1 MAYDYE
7 LLSIG
12 CGPAGQRAAIQ
23 TAKLGRRVA
32 VVERPNHV
40 GGVCTNTGTV
50 PSKTLRAAALDLTGL
65 LQKDM
70 YGDAYRVKT
79 QITIEDLF
87 WRTRRVI
94 DRETEVIRDQLSRNH
109 VDLLT
114 GTARFIDEHTLDLGP
129 EGGNRRVTAEHI
141 VIAVGTTPVQPPDV
155 EFDGRTV
162 LDSDSILQ
170 LERIPATMT
179 VVGAGVIGIEYASV
193 FAAIGVRVTVIER
206 LARLLSF
213 VDAEIIEAL
222 QYHLREL
229 RVSLRFSETV
239 TAVTK
244 NDDGRIITQLA
255 SGKLIPSDAVLYA
268 AGRQGAT
275 ESLELENAGL
285 QADPRGRIEVNESYQ
300 TAKPHI
306 YAVGDVI
313 GFPSLASTSMEQGR
327 LSACHAFGIEASSVP
342 ELFPY
347 GIYSIPEISMVGRTE
362 DELTEAGVPYE
373 VGKANY
379 REIARGQIIGDTT
392 GLLKLIFHLDTH
404 ALLGVHII
412 GEGAS
417 ELVHIGQAVLT
428 FGGAIEY
435 FVNTV
440 FNYPTLAEC
449 YKTAAFDG
457 INRLGVAPHEGL
469 ALTAQPGAA
478 TAVR

>member
-40 GGVCTNTGTV
+40 GGVCTNTGTM

-109 VDLLT
+109 VDLLV
-114 GTARFIDEHTLDLGP
+114 GTASFIDEHTLDLGAA
-129 EGGNRRVTAEHI
+129 GGNRRVTAEKI
-141 VIAVGTTPVQPPDV
+141 VIACGTTPNQPPDV
-155 EFDGRTV
+155 AFDGRTI
-162 LDSDSILQ
+162 LDSDSVLQ

-206 LARLLSF
+206 QSRLLSF
-213 VDAEIIEAL
+213 IDAEIIEAL

-244 NDDGRIITQLA
+244 SDDGRIVTQLA
-255 SGKLIPSDAVLYA
+255 SGKMIPSDAVLYA

-275 ESLELENAGL
+275 GPLALENAGL
-285 QADPRGRIEVNESYQ
+285 AADPRGRIEVNESYQ
-300 TAKPHI
+300 TSKPHI

-313 GFPSLASTSMEQGR
+313 GFPSLASTSSEQGR
-327 LSACHAFGIEASSVP
+327 LAACHAFGVEARTMATLLP
-342 ELFPY
+342 F
-347 GIYSIPEISMVGRTE
+347 GIYTIPEISTVGKNE
-362 DELTEAGVPYE
+362 EELTEEAVPYV
-373 VGKANY
+373 VGLARY
-379 REIARGQIIGDTT
+379 REIARGQISGDTH
-392 GLLKLIFHLDTH
+392 GMLKLLVAPETRKV
-404 ALLGVHII
+404 LGVHIF
-412 GEGAS
+412 GSAAA
-417 ELVHIGQAVLT
+417 ELVHVGQAVIAMEGSVDYL
-428 FGGAIEY
+428 ID
-435 FVNTV
+435 TV
-440 FNYPTLAEC
+440 FNYPTFAEA
-449 YKTAAFDG
+449 YKVAALDAM
-457 INRLGVAPHEGL
+457 NRLNELSVARKV
-469 ALTAQPGAA
+469 A
-478 TAVR
+478 

>member
-12 CGPAGQRAAIQ
+12 CGPAGQRATIQ

-32 VVERPNHV
+32 VIERPNHV

-65 LQKDM
+65 QQKDM
-70 YGDAYRVKT
+70 YGDAYRVKS
-79 QITIEDLF
+79 QITIDDLF

-94 DRETEVIRDQLSRNH
+94 DRETEVIRDQLSRNR

-114 GTARFIDEHTLDLGP
+114 GTARFVDEHTLDLGP
-129 EGGNRRVTAEHI
+129 ESGNRRVTAEHI
-141 VIAVGTTPVQPPDV
+141 VIAVGTTPAQPPDV
-155 EFDGRTV
+155 EFDGRTI

-170 LERIPATMT
+170 LEKIPATMT

-206 LARLLSF
+206 QARLLSF
-213 VDAEIIEAL
+213 IDAEIIEAL

-244 NDDGRIITQLA
+244 SSDGRILTQLA
-255 SGKLIPSDAVLYA
+255 SGKMIPSDAVLYA

-275 ESLELENAGL
+275 NDLELGNAGL
-285 QADPRGRIEVNESYQ
+285 EADSRGRIAVSETYQ

-313 GFPSLASTSMEQGR
+313 GFPSLASTSSEQGR
-327 LSACHAFGIEASSVP
+327 LAACHAFGVEARSMAALLP
-342 ELFPY
+342 F
-347 GIYSIPEISMVGRTE
+347 GIYTIPEISTVGRNE
-362 DELTEAGVPYE
+362 EELTDQAVPYV
-373 VGKANY
+373 VGLARY
-379 REIARGQIIGDTT
+379 REIARGQISGDTH
-392 GLLKLIFHLDTH
+392 GMLKLLVAPDTRNV
-404 ALLGVHII
+404 LGVHIF
-412 GEGAS
+412 GSAAA
-417 ELVHIGQAVLT
+417 ELVHVGQAVIAMNGTVDYL
-428 FGGAIEY
+428 ID
-435 FVNTV
+435 TV
-440 FNYPTLAEC
+440 FNYPTFAEA
-449 YKTAAFDG
+449 YKVAALDAM
-457 INRLGVAPHEGL
+457 NRLNELSVARKV
-469 ALTAQPGAA
+469 A
-478 TAVR
+478 